1 MYRRVEAQQRAGEC
15 INCAVVG
22 PFSPEYSG
30 TIEFKALPDDYTDR
44 IARRVETG
52 LLVPGSRRRANY
64 VVRAKSREAVS
75 FSAVGFWTAYNLG
88 LNDVEV
94 RGAGPNRV
102 DYHGSFRRWALYAAI
117 NSLALSTVIIIG
129 LLVWPGAR
137 DEVSRYSWGWPFIG
151 VLLAFFGLV
160 WPWLLVAL
168 HRRLVPRTLE
178 RIVREAVAA

>member
-1 MYRRVEAQQRAGEC
+1 MGL
-15 INCAVVG
+15 
-22 PFSPEYSG
+22 FSPEYAG
-30 TIEFKALPDDYTDR
+30 TIVFKALPDDYTDR

-102 DYHGSFRRWALYAAI
+102 DYHGSFRRWALYATI
-117 NSLALSTVIIIG
+117 NSLALATVILIG
-129 LLVWPGAR
+129 LLVLPGAR
-137 DEVSRYSWGWPFIG
+137 DQVSRYTWGWLYIG
-151 VLLAFFGLV
+151 ALLAFFGLV
-160 WPWLLVAL
+160 WPWLLVAM
-168 HRRLVPRTLE
+168 HRRFVPRALE
-178 RIVREAVAA
+178 RIVREAVAS